1 MKNIL
6 VIGGTRNMGYQFVLR
21 AVEAGHK
28 VTVLNRGVTQVEL
41 PDAVARL
48 RADRTDRQQMKRALL
63 ARDFDVVVDFVMYNG
78 DEARHMIDI
87 LRDHTGHY
95 LFISTG
101 QVYLVR
107 EGIERPFSEEDY
119 AGRLQPAPKE
129 NTFAYEEWLYGMN
142 KRAAED
148 TLRAAYEEFQFPYTT
163 LRLPMVNS
171 EYDHFQRLYN
181 YYLRLRDGGPIL
193 VPETPNYPLRHVYG
207 GDVVTALLH
216 LAEQDAG
223 IGRAYNISQ
232 EETVTLDEF
241 LALLAQAMDLVQ
253 PPNIVRMKRSE
264 LDANGFLPDCSP
276 FSERWMSELDN
287 TRSKQELGMVY
298 TPLPEYLHNLVEHYS
313 THKIRKPTTYNR
325 RKAEIQEATRIL
337 E

>member
-1 MKNIL
+1 

-28 VTVLNRGVTQVEL
+28 VTVLNRGVTPVEL
-41 PDAVARL
+41 PDEVARL

-63 ARDFDVVVDFVMYNG
+63 ARQFDVVVDFVMYTG

-107 EGIERPFSEEDY
+107 EGLERPFHEEHY
-119 AGRLQPAPKE
+119 SGRLQPSPKDQ
-129 NTFAYEEWLYGMN
+129 TFAHTEWLYGMN

-148 TLRAAYEEFQFPYTT
+148 TFRAAYEEFNFPYTS

-171 EYDHFQRLYN
+171 EYDHFKRLYN
-181 YYLRLRDGGPIL
+181 YYLRLKDGGPIL
-193 VPETPNYPLRHVYG
+193 VPETPNYMLRHVYG
-207 GDVVTALLH
+207 ADVVTALLH
-216 LAEQDAG
+216 LAEHDAG

-232 EETVTLDEF
+232 DETVSLDEF
-241 LALLAQAMDLVQ
+241 LGILAEVMEND
-253 PPNIVRMKRSE
+253 PPTIVRMKRSE

-287 TRSKQELGMVY
+287 ARSKTELGMDY
-298 TPLPEYLHNLVEHYS
+298 TPLPEYLGNLVEYYHS
-313 THKIRKPTTYNR
+313 HKIKRPTSYR
-325 RKAEIQEATRIL
+325 RRQAEIQEAARIVG
-337 E
+337 

>member
-21 AVEAGHK
+21 AVEAGHT
-28 VTVLNRGVTQVEL
+28 VTVLNRGVTPVDL
-41 PDAVARL
+41 PDSVARL
-48 RADRTDRQQMKRALL
+48 RADRTDMQQMKRALL
-63 ARDFDVVVDFVMYNG
+63 ARNFDAIVDFVMYNG

-95 LFISTG
+95 IFISSG

-107 EGIERPFSEEDY
+107 EGIERPFTEDAY
-119 AGRLQPAPKE
+119 HGRLQPAPKQ
-129 NTFAYEEWLYGMN
+129 NTYAYEEWLYGMN

-148 TLRAAYEEFQFPYTT
+148 TFQAAYEEFQFPYTS

-171 EYDHFQRLYN
+171 EYDHFKRLYN
-181 YYLRLRDGGPIL
+181 YYLRLRDDGPVL
-193 VPETPNYPLRHVYG
+193 VPETPNYPLRHIYG
-207 GDVVTALLH
+207 GDVVTALLQ
-216 LAEQDAG
+216 LVEQDSG
-223 IGRAYNISQ
+223 IGRAYNLSQ
-232 EETVTLDEF
+232 DETVTLDEF
-241 LALLAQAMDLVQ
+241 LGILAQVMGVDA
-253 PPNIVRMKRSE
+253 PNIVRMKRSE
-264 LDANGFLPDCSP
+264 LEANGFLPDCSP

-298 TPLPEYLHNLVEHYS
+298 TPLPEYLKNLVAHYDA
-313 THKIRKPTTYNR
+313 HKIRRPISYNR
-325 RKAEIQEATRIL
+325 RAAEVGEATRMV

>member
-1 MKNIL
+1 A
-6 VIGGTRNMGYQFVLR
+6 RN
-21 AVEAGHK
+21 
-28 VTVLNRGVTQVEL
+28 
-41 PDAVARL
+41 
-48 RADRTDRQQMKRALL
+48 
-63 ARDFDVVVDFVMYNG
+63 FDVVVDFVMYNG

-87 LRDHTGHY
+87 LRNHTGHY
-95 LFISTG
+95 LFISSG

-107 EGIERPFSEEDY
+107 EGIERPFTEDEY
-119 AGRLQPAPKE
+119 EGRLQPPPKE
-129 NTFAYEEWLYGMN
+129 NTYAYEEWLYGMN

-148 TLRAAYEEFQFPYTT
+148 AFRTAYAEFDFPYTS

-171 EYDHFQRLYN
+171 EYDHFKRLYN

-193 VPETPNYPLRHVYG
+193 VPETPSYPLRHVYG
-207 GDVVTALLH
+207 GDVVKALLQ
-216 LAEQDAG
+216 LVEQDTG

-232 EETVTLDEF
+232 EETVSLDEF
-241 LALLAQAMDLVQ
+241 LEILADVMGVAA
-253 PPNIVRMKRSE
+253 PSIVRMKRSE

-298 TPLPEYLHNLVEHYS
+298 TPLPEYLKNLVTHYDA
-313 THKIRKPTTYNR
+313 HKPKKPTSYNR
-325 RKAEIQEATRIL
+325 RSAELSEAIRTV

>member
-21 AVEAGHK
+21 AVEAGHT
-28 VTVLNRGVTQVEL
+28 VTVLNRGVTPVDL
-41 PDAVARL
+41 PDSVARL
-48 RADRTDRQQMKRALL
+48 RADRTDMQQMKRALL
-63 ARDFDVVVDFVMYNG
+63 ARNFDAVVDFVMYNG
-78 DEARHMIDI
+78 DEARQMIDI

-95 LFISTG
+95 IFISSG

-107 EGIERPFSEEDY
+107 EGIERPFTEDEY
-119 AGRLQPAPKE
+119 NGRLQPAPKE

-148 TLRAAYEEFQFPYTT
+148 AFRAAYETSQFPYTS

-171 EYDHFQRLYN
+171 EYDHFRRLYN
-181 YYLRLRDGGPIL
+181 YYLRLRDDGPIL
-193 VPETPNYPLRHVYG
+193 VPETPNYPLRHIYG
-207 GDVVTALLH
+207 GDVVTALLQ
-216 LAEQDAG
+216 LVEQDSG
-223 IGRAYNISQ
+223 IGRAYNLSQ

-241 LALLAQAMDLVQ
+241 LAILADVMGVAA
-253 PPNIVRMKRSE
+253 PNIVRMKRSE

-287 TRSKQELGMVY
+287 ARSKQELGMVY
-298 TPLPEYLHNLVEHYS
+298 TPLPTYLKNLVEHYNA
-313 THKIRKPTTYNR
+313 HKIRRPNSYNR
-325 RKAEIQEATRIL
+325 RPAELREATRMV